1 MGKHGIVWDQT
12 SSNGILV
19 DLWFRLDI
27 VSYERHTFNLK
38 NIRVL
43 TLSAD
48 MPSDHYVSSHI
59 NDDVM
64 KFVMKH

>member
-1 MGKHGIVWDQT
+1 MGKHGIEWDQT

-27 VSYERHTFNLK
+27 ESYERHAFYLK

-43 TLSAD
+43 TSSAD
-48 MPSDHYVSSHI
+48 MPSDDYVSSHV